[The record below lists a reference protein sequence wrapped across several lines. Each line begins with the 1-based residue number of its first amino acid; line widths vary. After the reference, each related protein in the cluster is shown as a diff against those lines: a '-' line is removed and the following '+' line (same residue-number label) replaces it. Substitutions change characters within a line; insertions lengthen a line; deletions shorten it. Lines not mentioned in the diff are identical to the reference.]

1 MDIFRGNSQP
11 NFNFHYVSPEH
22 LAYTN
27 IESQYDDLTLAM
39 LKSHFTLMTIHKSK
53 SNDAI
58 MFNPVQAK
66 QFCYVDSAFNVQCR
80 MVEAKHTYLQT
91 EGSLLCNLKITNV
104 T

>member
-11 NFNFHYVSPEH
+11 HFNYYHISPEH

-27 IESQYDDLTLAM
+27 IESQYDDLTPAM
-39 LKSHFTLMTIHKSK
+39 LKSHFTQMTIHKSK
-53 SNDAI
+53 TNDAI

-80 MVEAKHTYLQT
+80 MVDARHTDQQT
-91 EGSLLCNLKITNV
+91 DGIF
-104 T
+104 